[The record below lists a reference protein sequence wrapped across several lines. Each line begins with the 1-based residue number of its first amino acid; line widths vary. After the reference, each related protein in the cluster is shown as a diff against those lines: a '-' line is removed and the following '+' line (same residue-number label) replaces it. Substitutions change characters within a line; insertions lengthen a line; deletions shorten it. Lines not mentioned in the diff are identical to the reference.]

1 MGWLCVCVCVC
12 WEGGGG
18 MMCECLASY
27 QGRIRARREA
37 FPFLQCSWGTRLV
50 NAMILPSS
58 PLSQPASPPTPFL
71 PSPQLTRFFPSTH
84 PLPPAP
90 SKTWLMMMNSSL
102 RYTEDSRYES
112 NKWSNSIGREPVCV
126 CVSVSVLPSIK
137 RELAL
142 TIETK
147 QLADMV

>member
-1 MGWLCVCVCVC
+1 MQLGYKA
-12 WEGGGG
+12 
-18 MMCECLASY
+18 CECYDTPLLS
-27 QGRIRARREA
+27 
-37 FPFLQCSWGTRLV
+37 LV
-50 NAMILPSS
+50 TPC
-58 PLSQPASPPTPFL
+58 QPPPPTPFL